1 MRKQEGRVRFSDGC
15 AWIAGDRISTSAA
28 TFVNFEHVP
37 GAMLGSHCRLSLH
50 DIRDIYML
58 ATS

>member
-1 MRKQEGRVRFSDGC
+1 MVLHSTLIFFCWNELFSGLGCVRKQAGRVRFSDGC

-37 GAMLGSHCRLSLH
+37 GAM
-50 DIRDIYML
+50 
-58 ATS
+58 